1 MRFGPVLYLMLSRI
15 FITLRNF
22 HFGGIA
28 SKESVLQLTKGKCMT
43 ILLDYLEIFPLKKS
57 DFRSLDFVS
66 DCHHFL

>member
-28 SKESVLQLTKGKCMT
+28 SKESVLQLIKGN
-43 ILLDYLEIFPLKKS
+43 
-57 DFRSLDFVS
+57 V
-66 DCHHFL
+66 